1 MPLDPQARRYL
12 DAISARGLPRMV
24 DQTPSQVR
32 VGMREL
38 SRELEVRDLPLKIE
52 NRTVPGPGGA
62 LPVRFYSPGSDGPL
76 PVIVFFHGGGWVAGD
91 LDTHDAVCAALA
103 HRADAIVVSVD
114 YRLAPE
120 HVFPAAADD
129 AFAATCWVVE
139 EAATFGGDGKRVAVA
154 GDSAGGNL
162 AAVVCLRAREEP
174 KTGPAIAAQVLV
186 YPVIDR
192 NFETTSYRECAEGY
206 GLTRE
211 SMMWFW
217 NLYVPDDKD
226 SCNPLAA
233 PLRAE
238 SLVGLPQA
246 LVVTAEFDTLRDEGE
261 AYADRLEAAD
271 VPTQR
276 TCYPGM
282 IHGFFRHTYDFDSGG
297 AVLDETASF
306 LRRAF
311 GARRVRDESSGVA
324 DVDLEL
330 RSMCEDA

>member
-1 MPLDPQARRYL
+1 MALDPQARRYL
-12 DAISARGLPRMV
+12 EDMSARGLPPMV

-32 VGMREL
+32 TDMREL
-38 SRELEVRDLPLKIE
+38 SRELEVRDLSLKIE
-52 NRTVPGPGGA
+52 NRTVPGPVGA
-62 LPVRFYSPGSDGPL
+62 IPVRFYSPESGAPL

-103 HRADAIVVSVD
+103 DRTRAIVVSVD

-120 HVFPAAADD
+120 HAFPAAADD
-129 AFAATCWVVE
+129 AFAATCWAVK
-139 EAATFGGDGKRVAVA
+139 EASTFGGDSKRVAVA

-174 KTGPAIAAQVLV
+174 VPASLVAQVLV
-186 YPVIDR
+186 YPVTDR
-192 NFETTSYRECAEGY
+192 NFETTSYRACAEGY

-217 NLYVPDDKD
+217 DLYVPNDAD
-226 SCNPLAA
+226 SRNPFAA
-233 PLRAE
+233 PLQAD
-238 SLVGLPQA
+238 SLDGLPPA

-261 AYADRLEAAD
+261 AYADRLEEAG

-276 TCYPGM
+276 TCYEGM

-306 LRRAF
+306 LRRIF
-311 GARRVRDESSGVA
+311 
-324 DVDLEL
+324 
-330 RSMCEDA
+330 DA